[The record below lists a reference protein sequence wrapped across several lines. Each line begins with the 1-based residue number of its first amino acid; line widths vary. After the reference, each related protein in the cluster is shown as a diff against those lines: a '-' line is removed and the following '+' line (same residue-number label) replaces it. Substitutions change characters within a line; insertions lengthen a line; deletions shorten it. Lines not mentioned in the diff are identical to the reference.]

1 MPAVVTLCVPLTW
14 ILQATHQY
22 QVGNI
27 ILGIVSVSIITL
39 AVYRSYL
46 FALENQTLARDIRM
60 DSLTGL
66 YNHRH
71 FQESLAK
78 AIVTSNI
85 TMRPISLVVFDLD
98 NFAGIN
104 NMQGHLFG
112 DKVLAAIGDSVEAL
126 VRYNDEAFR
135 IGGDEF
141 AVIMP
146 NTDPQTATVIA
157 EDLKIGI
164 IKTVSNLVK
173 NLNFSISIGISCYP
187 TIAKSKEQLFNTADG
202 ALYWI
207 KYNGKNDILV
217 FDPEVVKSLS
227 AEERARKAESQ
238 LFLEMVNSLAETVD
252 AKDSYTMQH
261 SKNVSKMAGR
271 LAKAA
276 GFSEEAIQ
284 KIEAAGILHDIGKI
298 GVPDNILN
306 KPGRLTDDE
315 MLIIKNHPVTSS
327 HIIES
332 TSLKDLAQIIR
343 AHHERWDGMGY
354 PDGLKGENIPIE
366 SRILAVADTFDAMTT
381 DRPYR
386 KGCNIDEAVAEVKK
400 CAGSQFD
407 PYFADIF
414 ASMFVDNPL
423 SDIKKQVL

>member
-22 QVGNI
+22 RAGNI
-27 ILGIVSVSIITL
+27 ILGIVSVLIITL

-46 FALENQTLARDIRM
+46 FALENQTLAKNIRI

-78 AIVTSNI
+78 AIITSNI

-112 DKVLAAIGDSVEAL
+112 DRVLAAIGDSVKTL
-126 VRYNDEAFR
+126 VRYNNEAFR

-141 AVIMP
+141 AVILP
-146 NTDPQTATVIA
+146 NTDPQTATVVA
-157 EDLKIGI
+157 ENLKTGVV
-164 IKTVSNLVK
+164 KTVSNLIE

-187 TIAKSKEQLFNTADG
+187 DIAKSKEQLFNTADG

-217 FDPEVVKSLS
+217 FDPDIVESLS
-227 AEERARKAESQ
+227 ADERARKAENQ

-261 SKNVSKMAGR
+261 SKNVSEMAGNIAR
-271 LAKAA
+271 AA
-276 GFSEEAIQ
+276 GFSEEAVR
-284 KIEAAGILHDIGKI
+284 KIEAAGLLHDIGKI

-354 PDGLKGENIPIE
+354 PDGLKGEDIPVE
-366 SRILAVADTFDAMTT
+366 SRILALADTYDAMTT

-386 KGCNIDEAVAEVKK
+386 KGCSIDEAIAEVEK

-407 PYFADIF
+407 PHFAEIF
-414 ASMFVDNPL
+414 ASMFSENLL
-423 SDIKKQVL
+423 SHKKEQAL